1 MPPVTFRSRARR
13 GCALLVAAAL
23 TACASREP
31 RQEAAGEAAPHANPA
46 APAPGVRNA
55 HALTFDPGRAG
66 VLLLA
71 GADASA
77 VRSDLWRWS
86 GARWEALRPSGGVPP
101 PRTFPA
107 VATDSGRG
115 RVVLFGGNRVLF
127 GSEDDADTFLAD
139 TWEWNGAAWER
150 LETSG
155 PSPRAEAAMAY
166 DERRG
171 RVVLFGG
178 YSLGGAGMLR
188 HGDTW
193 EWDGA
198 RWSRLSETGP
208 SPRTGAAMAYD
219 ARLGR
224 IVLFG
229 GGTGVAPSG
238 ETWEWDGAG
247 WRVRAAAAPGRYNA
261 AMAYDAARGRLVRFG
276 GWNGERRTS
285 DTWLDDG
292 ERWIQAAVAS
302 PFPRNHAA
310 MAYDAA
316 RQRVVLFGGHDGEN
330 VFGDLWEWDG
340 VRWLSAFQ
348 APIEPRIDNGH

>member
-1 MPPVTFRSRARR
+1 VSRESRCR
-13 GCALLVAAAL
+13 GALLVAVVL
-23 TACASREP
+23 TACTAHEPGREP
-31 RQEAAGEAAPHANPA
+31 EDGAAPHAHSA
-46 APAPGVRNA
+46 AAAPGVRNA
-55 HALTFDPGRAG
+55 HALASDPGRAG

-77 VRSDLWRWS
+77 VRSDLW
-86 GARWEALRPSGGVPP
+86 LRSGGRWDALNPPGDVPP

-107 VATDSGRG
+107 VATDSKRG

-127 GSEDDADTFLAD
+127 GSEHDTGTFLAD
-139 TWEWNGAAWER
+139 TWEWDGASWTH
-150 LETSG
+150 LEVSG

-166 DERRG
+166 DEGRG

-178 YSLGGAGMLR
+178 YSLGGTGMVR

-198 RWSRLSETGP
+198 RWSRPSETGP

-238 ETWEWDGAG
+238 ETWEWDGG
-247 WRVRAAAAPGRYNA
+247 SWKLRAAVAPGRYNA

-276 GWNGERRTS
+276 GWDGERRTA
-285 DTWLDDG
+285 DTWLNDG
-292 ERWIQAAVAS
+292 ERWIQVVVAS

-310 MAYDAA
+310 MAYDPA
-316 RQRVVLFGGHDGEN
+316 RERAVLFGGHDGDN

-340 VRWLSAFQ
+340 VRWVASYQ
-348 APIEPRIDNGH
+348 VPIEPRLDNGH